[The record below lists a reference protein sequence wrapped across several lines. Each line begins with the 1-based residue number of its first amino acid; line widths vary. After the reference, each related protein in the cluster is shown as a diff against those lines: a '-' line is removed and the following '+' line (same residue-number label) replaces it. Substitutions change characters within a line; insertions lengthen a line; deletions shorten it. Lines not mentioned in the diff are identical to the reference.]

1 MIRERCSCGAT
12 FETDDSFAVNGTPDW
27 ASRGERMAADFR
39 RDHRCVAPVTALA
52 EIHDSGP
59 GLADVIER
67 LESIAERME
76 FIEGIT
82 P

>member
-1 MIRERCSCGAT
+1 MIREACSCGAT
-12 FETDDSFAVNGTPDW
+12 FETDDSFAVNGRPDW
-27 ASRGERMAADFR
+27 ESRGERMAADFR
-39 RDHRCVAPVTALA
+39 RDHRCVEPVTALA